1 MRLYG
6 ELFGEVCDDFLGGRC
21 VFLPCKGCY
30 FEGVKA
36 LGDFTETLIEVCFPR
51 YTLCVVGEELSI
63 GKFCDGD
70 LRIDGKVLS
79 VAIKDGGGR

>member
-6 ELFGEVCDDFLGGRC
+6 EIFGEASDDFFGGRC
-21 VFLPCKGCY
+21 IFLPNKACY

-36 LGDFTETLIEVCFPR
+36 LGDFTETVVEVCFPR
-51 YTLCVVGEELSI
+51 CVICVAGEGLSI

-70 LRIDGKVLS
+70 LRIDGAINS
-79 VAIKDGGGR
+79 VSIKGGGK